1 MRVRKKLKNQLG
13 QTAVFF
19 ALLLPVLILF
29 LFVVFDLGWLY
40 LNNSRL
46 QNAAEAAA
54 IAGANKFCA
63 VSQEGYNNVMLIYKI
78 NSEVDKGTA
87 PSNEV
92 NNAAKLSW
100 SDNLGFSADSA
111 TDSWTNSDVTP
122 AYKIYKDK
130 TNEKFYY
137 EVELTEEVGHIFKF
151 LDDVISTKVPAVAV
165 AEITKVGERNLWSDM
180 VKLDTT
186 HVVGNWEEQDAAQKT
201 VKNSTAEEKANFSF
215 YSYPERR
222 TRYYY
227 DGVWNHYQDTGT
239 PTDPNDVNSRRDA
252 KAQVHYDAG
261 NVYKY
266 ENVVINPSAPLKDDA
281 KKTSANGSEVYDAN
295 LVDSLNLDF
304 RQDVTLSFTGEL
316 TGDWDIGF
324 DLTGTGIDSV
334 SPTGSN
340 YRTGGWGANEINL
353 RTHATF
359 NFNEPFTTRTEI
371 SERVKQRYA
380 HAFGDEN
387 ITSPDSDPL
396 YVHIE
401 SEPMSSQL
409 YGKAPQKGLNSVR
422 QIILNFNE
430 TNMDTADNEKI
441 HDYKYRP
448 YVIFYDGPEKNDL
461 NSKRESQPVIV
472 NLNADFRGILFMP
485 NSPVVINGNGKKFQG
500 FVIAKEFVK
509 LKTESDYAYH
519 YKRDGDNKDIYFDN
533 KNAPTTKPASGD
545 DWIMVKKNDG
555 TSTDWF
561 KVEKSKLLYTSEYAK
576 ITVEDSAQAT
586 LNGNAYTFKYTQKN
600 YAVKRS
606 KLDDSNS
613 FIDGKNYDT
622 TTYYRRKEGSNEK
635 ATPAYIRSD
644 LKKYDT
650 ITGEKDSNGIWII
663 NNTTIPN
670 DAGII
675 PGRIS
680 GWYEV
685 RTSESKNDIWSVRD
699 GNNNYLF
706 YKDGWRLIT
715 DENGNKKFAKSGT
728 ITANCVDLST
738 YVEVIDAEGKTAYT
752 HKDNVKSTNEVY
764 LKLTNAKTD
773 ANDIIYINKTTTNY
787 YIKKSEDELLILDL
801 NGNVQYTDAIS
812 PTTTYDF
819 YNGDWKDGFK
829 PADFNLKA
837 DKADTHYSRC
847 GAVPTRRRYSALD
860 AFEEDDGAYCQDM
873 FFTTARS
880 KYVI

>member
-40 LNNSRL
+40 LNKSRL

-165 AEITKVGERNLWSDM
+165 AEITKIGERNLWSDM

-186 HVVGNWEEQDAAQKT
+186 HVVGNWEEQDAAQKK

-239 PTDPNDVNSRRDA
+239 PTNPNDVNSRRDA

-281 KKTSANGSEVYDAN
+281 KKTPANGSKVYDAN

-380 HAFGDEN
+380 NAFNDPE
-387 ITSPDSDPL
+387 ITSADSDPL

-409 YGKAPQKGLNSVR
+409 YGKAPQTGLNSVR
-422 QIILNFNE
+422 QIILNFNKS
-430 TNMDTADNEKI
+430 NIDANDDEKN
-441 HDYKYRP
+441 HNYKYRP
-448 YVIFYDGPEKNDL
+448 FVIFYDGPEKNDL

-485 NSPVVINGNGKKFQG
+485 NSPVVINGNGNKFQG
-500 FVIAKEFVK
+500 FVIAKEFRK
-509 LKTESDYAYH
+509 LKTGADYNH
-519 YKRDGDNKDIYFDN
+519 YTRDGDNKDFYFN
-533 KNAPTTKPASGD
+533 ENPTDEPAD
-545 DWIMVKKNDG
+545 DGNSIMVKKNDG
-555 TSTDWF
+555 NSTDWF
-561 KVEKSKLLYTSEYAK
+561 KVDKSKLLYTSEYAK

-586 LNGNAYTFKYTQKN
+586 LNDNAYTFTYTQKN

-622 TTYYRRKEGSNEK
+622 TTYYRRKEGSKEN
-635 ATPAYIRSD
+635 ATPAYVRSD

-650 ITGEKDSNGIWII
+650 ITGEKDSDGIWIK
-663 NNTTIPN
+663 NETTIPN

-715 DENGNKKFAKSGT
+715 DENGNEKFAKSGT
-728 ITANCVDLST
+728 ITANGVNLST
-738 YVEVIDAEGKTAYT
+738 YVEVIDANGNKAYT
-752 HKDNVKSTNEVY
+752 DKDNVKSTNEVY
-764 LKLTNAKTD
+764 LKLTNPETD
-773 ANDIIYINKTTTNY
+773 GIIYINKTTTNY
-787 YIKKSEDELLILDL
+787 YVKKSDDEPLMLDT

-819 YNGDWKDGFK
+819 YKSDWKDGFE
-829 PADFNLKA
+829 PADFNLATAKS
-837 DKADTHYSRC
+837 DTHYSRC
-847 GAVPTRRRYSALD
+847 GAVPKRRRYKALD
-860 AFEEDDGAYCQDM
+860 SWEKDGIEYVTQDM